1 MHVNVES
8 VTNPD
13 PQIQKRL
20 ILAIDL
26 AYHAGQKTLEWFS
39 NPLLEVR
46 HKSDRSPV
54 TVADEMAESF
64 VRQALLS
71 AFPSDG
77 FLGEESGSV
86 EGTSG
91 FDWIVDPID
100 GTKSFIHGVP
110 LFGTLIGVEFASTCV
125 IGVVRF
131 PALNEVIYAA
141 QGHGAWWK
149 TKDAPLRRVHVSSV
163 ESLSQATFCNT
174 NPTRWLAINK
184 REALHTLLSTV
195 QLARG
200 WGDCYGHMLVATGR
214 AELMID
220 PAMNPWDAAAL
231 KPIVEEAGG
240 CFIDW
245 TGIPTIHGG
254 NGLSVIPSLKDEVL
268 KILQL

>member
-100 GTKSFIHGVP
+100 GTKSFIRGVP
-110 LFGTLIGVEFASTCV
+110 LYSTLVGCRHNDCGV
-125 IGVVRF
+125 IGVIAIA
-131 PALNEVIYAA
+131 ALNEMVYASFGA
-141 QGHGAWWK
+141 GAWHVVGSSTPIK
-149 TKDAPLRRVHVSSV
+149 ACVSSRRVLS
-163 ESLSQATFCNT
+163 ESLFCT
-174 NPTRWLAINK
+174 TDPVSFGKTSR
-184 REALHTLLSTV
+184 RGVRDALESACLLS
-195 QLARG
+195 RS
-200 WGDCYGHMLVATGR
+200 WGDGYGYLLVATGR
-214 AELMID
+214 AEVMADPLM
-220 PAMNPWDAAAL
+220 NRWDAAA
-231 KPIVEEAGG
+231 VEVVVREAGG
-240 CFIDW
+240 TFTDWKGIESIDSGEGLA
-245 TGIPTIHGG
+245 T
-254 NGLSVIPSLKDEVL
+254 NGLVL
-268 KILQL
+268 EETLLLTRG